1 MRKTRVLAMVMA
13 GGAGGRMELLT
24 EERAKPVLPFAGVY
38 RLIDFPLSNCLHSG
52 LSDVWI
58 VEQFHPQSLTDHVS
72 NGRPW
77 DLDRTYGGMRLLHP
91 HLGTEQSGF
100 HEGNADAIYRNQ
112 AVVRDFDPDVL
123 VVMSA
128 DHVYKLDFNKP
139 IERHLERDAQV
150 TMVTT
155 AVRRDDP
162 TRFGLVEVDGDGR
175 VIEYRY
181 KPDHPFGDIAATEIF
196 IFDAHSLLDHLENP
210 AGREGGQEE
219 PSLEDLGDDVLP
231 ELVGEG
237 RVFEYRLDGYWRDVG
252 TIDSYWR
259 AHMEL
264 LSPEPELDLDD
275 PGWPI
280 LTLGGQR
287 PAAHILESARN
298 DNSLVSSG
306 CKVAGTVVNSVLGRG
321 VIVEAGAQVR
331 NSVLLHDSVIERG
344 ATVETAIVDAGA
356 RIGSG
361 AMVGAASGPP
371 SDEGEGTGISPEHIT
386 LVGIDASVAADERVE
401 RGGRVGGT
409 RS

>member
-1 MRKTRVLAMVMA
+1 MRDVKVLAMVMA

-24 EERAKPVLPFAGVY
+24 DQRAKPVLPFAGVY

-100 HEGNADAIYRNQ
+100 HEGNADAVYRNQ
-112 AVVRDFDPDVL
+112 AVVRHFDPDVL

-128 DHVYKLDFNKP
+128 DHVYKLDFNEP
-139 IERHLERDAQV
+139 IRRHLERGADV
-150 TMVTT
+150 TMVTS
-155 AVRRDDP
+155 VVKRDDP
-162 TRFGLVEVDGDGR
+162 TRFGLVQVNGDGR
-175 VIEYRY
+175 ITEYRY
-181 KPDHPFGDIAATEIF
+181 KPNSPFGDIAATEVF
-196 IFDAHSLLDHLENP
+196 VFDARKLFDLLESLAERGNDD
-210 AGREGGQEE
+210 EE
-219 PSLEDLGDDVLP
+219 SLEDLGDDVLP
-231 ELVGEG
+231 QLVEAG
-237 RVFEYRLDGYWRDVG
+237 RAFEYRLEGYWRDVG

-264 LSPEPELDLDD
+264 LSSDLGLDLDD
-275 PGWPI
+275 PAWPV

-287 PAAHILESARN
+287 PAAHIYRSACN

-306 CKVAGTVVNSVLGRG
+306 CKVAGTVAESVLGRG
-321 VIVEAGAQVR
+321 VIVEEGARVI
-331 NSVLLHDSVIERG
+331 NSVVLHDAVIQRG

-356 RIGSG
+356 TIGRG
-361 AMVGAASGPP
+361 ATVGATPEPGAH
-371 SDEGEGTGISPEHIT
+371 EGEGTGISPDHIT
-386 LVGIDASVAADERVE
+386 LVGMNASVAPDERVE
-401 RGGRVGGT
+401 RGSRVGGPGG
-409 RS
+409 